1 MSNAVYLVAIAILGA
16 GAGYGLRPQ
25 VARFDAPVPA
35 RVPVTEVSCGALFAL
50 AAHQYQDSW
59 RMVPVLVLVAA
70 CVALS
75 VVDFVQYRLPNA
87 ILFPAMAASAVLV
100 TGGELID
107 GEPSRLVQVVV
118 GALVYSGLLFV
129 MHVIQPG
136 GMGFGD
142 VKLALLLGGF
152 LGWVSA
158 DKLESLRAVMLA
170 LFIGSALGV
179 VLGFGRM
186 IAVKVGGNFLPDPVE
201 NESSA
206 WHKTTFPFG
215 PPLMAGTLAVV
226 LWPGF
231 FLG

>member
-1 MSNAVYLVAIAILGA
+1 MNNAVYLVTIAIPGA
-16 GAGYGLRPQ
+16 GSGYGLRPQ

-59 RMVPVLVLVAA
+59 RMVPVLVAA
-70 CVALS
+70 CVAMS

-100 TGGELID
+100 AGGELID

-158 DKLESLRAVMLA
+158 DKLESLRTVMVA
-170 LFIGSALGV
+170 LFIGSVLGV

-186 IAVKVGGNFLPDPVE
+186 IVVKVGGNFLPDPVE

-226 LWPGF
+226 LGSGF